1 MKKSIFVFMLALL
14 IAAASL
20 TCFAAA
26 DFPAEENVETVI
38 GGVTCM
44 VDYKA
49 DGTANIWQ
57 AVIPASSSEWIVPS
71 SIDYKGC
78 TYTVTRLNLSGSYN
92 EGQITSLTLPNTLTD
107 LASTKFNCFPNLTE
121 ITIPGSVK
129 TFTASFQN
137 MVNLKKITF
146 SEGVEEIAANSMVN
160 GCSKLKEIDLPE
172 SLKKISQP
180 AAFSGASA
188 LETINLPEGVEI
200 TQGSTFRNCTSLTS
214 VALPAS
220 VTRIF
225 DYMFSGCTALESVT
239 AQGAI
244 AEVGSRAFDG
254 CTKLKTVTG
263 LKRVTKVGEY
273 AFDGCTNLSGSP
285 RLSELTEVGNYAFYN
300 CTQFAADLSGAQ
312 FTKVGKYAFNECYW
326 ITGSPDF
333 SQLTTIG
340 KNAFYGCYSLG
351 GSLDLSGLTSVPDY
365 AFIYYGYFNPE
376 PVGLTLGSGIESI
389 GAGAFMYM
397 TFDSSA
403 LTIPGSVESIGI
415 WAFDETNLTD
425 VTIDALPDDVVVAD
439 GAFPEGVAPEYTLEA
454 VTGDDTFDDSGE
466 TIHGAVVGG
475 GTVALTKDVVLSE
488 TLVIEKNVTL
498 SGNFTITAGK
508 DKGLECLI

>member
-1 MKKSIFVFMLALL
+1 MKKSIFVFLLALL

-26 DFPAEENVETVI
+26 DFPAAENVETVI
-38 GGVTCM
+38 GGVTCL

-49 DGTANIWQ
+49 DGTANMWQ
-57 AVIPASSSEWIVPS
+57 AVIPDSSIEWIVPS

-107 LASTKFNCFPNLTE
+107 LVSTKFNCFPNLTE

-225 DYMFSGCTALESVT
+225 DYMFYGCTALESVT

-263 LKRVTKVGEY
+263 LKSV
-273 AFDGCTNLSGSP
+273 
-285 RLSELTEVGNYAFYN
+285 
-300 CTQFAADLSGAQ
+300 
-312 FTKVGKYAFNECYW
+312 TKVGKYAFNECYW

-333 SQLTTIG
+333 SQLTEIG
-340 KNAFYGCYSLG
+340 E
-351 GSLDLSGLTSVPDY
+351 Y
-365 AFIYYGYFNPE
+365 AF
-376 PVGLTLGSGIESI
+376 
-389 GAGAFMYM
+389 
-397 TFDSSA
+397 
-403 LTIPGSVESIGI
+403 
-415 WAFDETNLTD
+415 
-425 VTIDALPDDVVVAD
+425 
-439 GAFPEGVAPEYTLEA
+439 
-454 VTGDDTFDDSGE
+454 
-466 TIHGAVVGG
+466 
-475 GTVALTKDVVLSE
+475 
-488 TLVIEKNVTL
+488 
-498 SGNFTITAGK
+498 
-508 DKGLECLI
+508 